1 MTSVASA
8 AIRDYGVRLYNKQGE
23 GEGSGTDYLV
33 TGNETGD
40 APLSEVLNDLSE
52 TILSSGN
59 VISKNVDLLVA
70 VERVC
75 VALAGCRVTF
85 CKSGKDRT
93 GMAVTYEQR

>member
-8 AIRDYGVRLYNKQGE
+8 AIREYGVRLYNKQGE
-23 GEGSGTDYLV
+23 GEGTGTEYLV
-33 TGNETGD
+33 TGSETGD